1 MTSINYIS
9 TSRIATSTIQS
20 FELKLYDS
28 FSNVYSPLLLSNNT
42 LLVNDQPVRGGG
54 GSFASSLSTYQVFT
68 STLLISPPESFT
80 YTALFN
86 LDVTGTARVTNYIS
100 TGSIYTGAQYVG
112 LQFGQ
117 NNTSLFLIQRKEW
130 RVPFRYVRIQPSQ
143 QSIPHRLVRRFYYL
157 KHQVMQDVFFKLKI
171 SVALRDTIAL

>member
-28 FSNVYSPLLLSNNT
+28 FSNVYAPLQLSNNT

-68 STLLISPPESFT
+68 STLQISPPEAFT

-86 LDVTGTARVTNYIS
+86 LDVTGTARISDYIS
-100 TGSIYTGAQYVG
+100 VGTVYTGASYIG
-112 LQFGQ
+112 LQFG
-117 NNTSLFLIQRKEW
+117 
-130 RVPFRYVRIQPSQ
+130 
-143 QSIPHRLVRRFYYL
+143 
-157 KHQVMQDVFFKLKI
+157 
-171 SVALRDTIAL
+171 

>member
-20 FELKLYDS
+20 SELKLYDS

-86 LDVTGTARVTNYIS
+86 LDVTGTARISDYIS
-100 TGSIYTGAQYVG
+100 VGTIYAGASYVG
-112 LQFGQ
+112 LQFG
-117 NNTSLFLIQRKEW
+117 
-130 RVPFRYVRIQPSQ
+130 
-143 QSIPHRLVRRFYYL
+143 
-157 KHQVMQDVFFKLKI
+157 
-171 SVALRDTIAL
+171 